1 MEKCKSILKV
11 SIPIL
16 LILFLILLIVFS
28 PDTFGWITVSFKP
41 VIYALILAYLLD
53 SAVKFFVKKLKI
65 RRVQGIFLACLLL
78 LGLIVFLIY
87 IIVPKIVEN
96 INAIA
101 SFFINGNIDIIQ
113 IVTDISNKID
123 NGYVQYVA
131 DSILHASESMQ
142 DIINSILIKLSN
154 TLMQLVTNI
163 GSSTLTI
170 VTSFII
176 NIYMLIEKEDILAR
190 GKRLIF
196 AYFDNTKANKILHV
210 FSEANLIF
218 KSFLNGKILD
228 SFIVGIICAIAFS
241 IFKVPYAPLLGT
253 VIGAFNM
260 IPYFGPII
268 GSVPVIVVA
277 FFVDPTKALTALI
290 IIIVIQQIDA
300 NFLDPKIVGKNVGVS
315 PFWII
320 TAVTVGG
327 NLFSVPGMLFSVPI
341 TVLFKT
347 VVEESINMRLVE
359 KGISEYEKDKLK
371 SIKTKK

>member
-28 PDTFGWITVSFKP
+28 PDTFRWITVSFKP

-53 SAVKFFVKKLKI
+53 SAVKFFVNKLKI

-101 SFFINGNIDIIQ
+101 SFFISGNIDIIQ
-113 IVTDISNKID
+113 IVTDISDKID

-196 AYFDNTKANKILHV
+196 AYFDDTKANKILHV

-327 NLFSVPGMLFSVPI
+327 NLFGVPGMLFSVPL

-371 SIKTKK
+371 TPKTKK